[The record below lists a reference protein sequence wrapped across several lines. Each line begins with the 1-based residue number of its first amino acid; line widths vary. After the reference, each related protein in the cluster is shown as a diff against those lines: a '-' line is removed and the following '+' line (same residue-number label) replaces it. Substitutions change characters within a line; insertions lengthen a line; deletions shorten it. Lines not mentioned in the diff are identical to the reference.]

1 MGRNMTHDERRAFL
15 LDEPRTGKLAVV
27 RADGSPHVAP
37 IWFDLDDDDT
47 VVFSTGAN
55 TVKGRAIRRDPRVS
69 LCVDDER
76 PPFAYVRIDGSAELS
91 DDLDEMLEWTTRI
104 AGRYMG
110 ADRAEEY
117 GRRNAVSGEVLVRLR
132 PARVFA
138 ETGISD

>member
-1 MGRNMTHDERRAFL
+1 MSRNMTRDEWRAFL
-15 LDEPRTGKLAVV
+15 LEQPRTGKLAVI

-37 IWFDLDDDDT
+37 IWFDLDDDT
-47 VVFSTGAN
+47 LVFSTGAS
-55 TVKGRAIRRDPRVS
+55 TIKGRAMRRDPRVS

-91 DDLDEMLEWTTRI
+91 DDLEQMLVWATRI

-117 GRRNAVSGEVLVRLR
+117 GRRNAVPGELLVRVR
-132 PARVFA
+132 PTRVFA

>member
-1 MGRNMTHDERRAFL
+1 MTHDEWRAFL

-110 ADRAEEY
+110 ADRAESY
-117 GRRNAVSGEVLVRLR
+117 GRRNAVPSEVLVKVR

-138 ETGISD
+138 ESGISD

>member
-1 MGRNMTHDERRAFL
+1 MTHDERRAFL

-91 DDLDEMLEWTTRI
+91 DDLAEMLEWTTRI